1 MAEHV
6 SAEGAVTTTQLARLL
21 LLSERRIQQLVR
33 AGVLKHAFD
42 EDTGRELRGRFRFV
56 ANLHSY
62 LKYQR
67 NELGRSDDVT
77 ELRYLEGR
85 SRRMTALAEAE
96 EMRLGQLK
104 GKLFRAEDIE
114 FVVTQVFTAIKN
126 KLLAVPSRVGRLLI
140 AKTDIVEI
148 TTLLKDEVEL
158 ALTELTT
165 IDRSMFAAQNEAYL
179 ASLFPN
185 GAKPNGNGEH
195 DAETEGEGD

>member
-1 MAEHV
+1 MAEYV
-6 SAEGAVTTTQLARLL
+6 SAEGTVTTTQLARLL

-33 AGVLKHAFD
+33 AGILKHAFD
-42 EDTGRELRGRFRFV
+42 ENTGRELRGRFRFV
-56 ANLHSY
+56 PNLHAY

-67 NELGRSDDVT
+67 NELGGDDVS

-114 FVVTQVFTAIKN
+114 YTFTQIFTAVRA
-126 KLLAVPSRVGRLLI
+126 KLLAVPSRTARLLLG
-140 AKTDIVEI
+140 KDFGEIVGV
-148 TTLLKDEVEL
+148 LQREVEL

-179 ASLFPN
+179 ASVSPN
-185 GAKPNGNGEH
+185 GAKSNGNGEH
-195 DAETEGEGD
+195 DACEPESDGD